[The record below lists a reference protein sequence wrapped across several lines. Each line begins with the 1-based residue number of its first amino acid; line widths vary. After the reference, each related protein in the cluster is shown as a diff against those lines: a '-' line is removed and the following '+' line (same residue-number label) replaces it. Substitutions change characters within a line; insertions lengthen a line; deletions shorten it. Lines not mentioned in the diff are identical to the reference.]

1 MSNDGKVADGLPHGG
16 LTRQSQHGLPEVRSE
31 ILELV
36 AINQV
41 DLIESLIANDDERSL
56 VARIIAD
63 RRNLRDRFAF

>member
-1 MSNDGKVADGLPHGG
+1 LQVTSALPRAVSG
-16 LTRQSQHGLPEVRSE
+16 EVRSE

-56 VARIIAD
+56 VARIVAD